1 MNDLR
6 TFRITFLSQP
16 LEQWNDWFDFP
27 IQPESSGQLYSITGQ
42 VQDLASFLGILN
54 RFQLLN
60 LNPVAIQYGI
70 KTAEPGQGQPPRA
83 STRVID

>member
-42 VQDLASFLGILN
+42 VQDLASFLGILS

-60 LNPVAIQYGI
+60 LNPVSIQYGI
-70 KTAEPGQGQPPRA
+70 ETTEAGTDQPPRDA
-83 STRVID
+83 TNPIG